1 MRTKLMG
8 ILLFFAALFA
18 ACSKDASKEEVS
30 LPKVETGVIT
40 AITTTSFTS
49 SCNVLSDGNGV
60 LTACGLVYG
69 TAPSPTL
76 QTAQSTNEISTG
88 VRTEMNTIDG
98 LERNKKYYVRAYAT
112 NSAGT
117 AYGAVREFTLQTSVS
132 GITLSA
138 SELNLFIGQN
148 YTLAVIFTPANPYNP
163 SLKYEIDNAEIATIS
178 DKGLITPLKRGRAKI
193 TVTAAD
199 GGHTAICDLTVR
211 RPVEGI
217 SFAEAEIN
225 LVEGSTKQ
233 LVPTIM
239 PEDAEAP
246 QITYK
251 SESPSIATVTESGLV
266 TAVKAG
272 VVKIT
277 ATLAEGGKP
286 AVCTIT
292 VTPKH
297 IKVESLTLSPE
308 SLALAVDQTA
318 KLTATITPLTA
329 TDKTITYVSQDPNIA
344 SVSADGTVLAKSI
357 GRTTITATTKTE
369 GKKATCIVEVKAKV
383 VQVERI
389 TIDAPPSQF
398 FVGEPWNIKYHIS
411 PSNAS
416 SKEVE
421 ITSDNPQVAS
431 VASLREQHF
440 GLPTIWAK
448 GAGTCTITVKALDGS
463 NTQASVKVTVKAIP
477 PALRNI
483 SIPTSLQLTVG
494 ETYTFEPKI
503 EPAGAE
509 ADILWSSSRED
520 IATIGNTTGKVVALA
535 PGVTEIVAM
544 VPVQHRQ
551 IRKACYLTVVAKNVE
566 GSEHYKS
573 LVADFQNAEKKLKDI
588 EDLFNVVKTSGKSPA
603 EQKTILKEALSMLE
617 DNLQVVITD
626 LLADVTTKRNSLVG
640 DEFKKLSERG
650 QQLSRE
656 YERVHKLVDDYYWS
670 L

>member
-1 MRTKLMG
+1 MG

-117 AYGAVREFTLQTSVS
+117 AYGAVRELTLQTSVS

-148 YTLAVIFTPANPYNP
+148 YTLVVIFTPANPYNP

-383 VQVERI
+383 VQVDRI

-463 NTQASVKVTVKAIP
+463 NTQASVKVTVKEVP
-477 PALRNI
+477 PALRDI
-483 SIPTSLQLTVG
+483 TIPKSLQLTVG
-494 ETYTFEPKI
+494 DTYTFEPKI

-520 IATIGNTTGKVVALA
+520 VATIGNTTGKVVALA

-573 LVADFQNAEKKLKDI
+573 LVADFQNAEKKLKEI

-626 LLADVTTKRNSLVG
+626 LLADVAAKRNSLVG

-656 YERVHKLVDDYYWS
+656 YERVHKLVDDYYWD